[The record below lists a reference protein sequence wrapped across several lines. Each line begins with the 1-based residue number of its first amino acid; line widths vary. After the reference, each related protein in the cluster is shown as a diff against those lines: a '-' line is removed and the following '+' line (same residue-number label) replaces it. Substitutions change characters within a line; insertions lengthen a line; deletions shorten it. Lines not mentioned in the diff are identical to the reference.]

1 MAQYT
6 INIKADRTDNA
17 WGKLVN
23 GGKDSYSYS
32 GYRNREVQAIRLF
45 FLIRSL
51 RAVFLCAEGGVEL
64 WDSIRLI

>member
-32 GYRNREVQAIRLF
+32 GYRNRGVQAIAYFETLKEEYQEE
-45 FLIRSL
+45 
-51 RAVFLCAEGGVEL
+51 VKK
-64 WDSIRLI
+64 D

>member
-32 GYRNREVQAIRLF
+32 GYRNRGVQAIRLF
-45 FLIRSL
+45 FLIRPL
-51 RAVFLCAEGGVEL
+51 RRYFYARKAGWNYGSAY
-64 WDSIRLI
+64 D